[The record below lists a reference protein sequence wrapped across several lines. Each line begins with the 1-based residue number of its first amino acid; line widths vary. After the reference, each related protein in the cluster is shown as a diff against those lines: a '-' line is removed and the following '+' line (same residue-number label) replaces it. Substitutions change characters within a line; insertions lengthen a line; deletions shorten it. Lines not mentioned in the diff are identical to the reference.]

1 MYNALNSGHYTSV
14 LFYGASRSG
23 KTFLILYWMIV
34 QCIAYRANNLIVR
47 NTFTSLQS
55 GMILQTLPAVL
66 NAIAGY
72 NGYSSYQKITVQGK
86 PFAKYNGK
94 DNLLRFYN
102 DAYIQFASIRSSR
115 DDDSG
120 FDKILS
126 TEWGHIFVDEVSE
139 VDHKPID
146 ILKTRMAQKIRTK
159 EGSPV
164 SNIMLLALNPTT
176 KLHWTYQRFF
186 LHKGAD
192 GEPLDADLV
201 KKSLVMHFSVDDN
214 LESLVSR

>member
-102 DAYIQFASIRSSR
+102 DAYIQFGI
-115 DDDSG
+115 
-120 FDKILS
+120 
-126 TEWGHIFVDEVSE
+126 
-139 VDHKPID
+139 
-146 ILKTRMAQKIRTK
+146 
-159 EGSPV
+159 
-164 SNIMLLALNPTT
+164 
-176 KLHWTYQRFF
+176 Y
-186 LHKGAD
+186 
-192 GEPLDADLV
+192 PLFAG
-201 KKSLVMHFSVDDN
+201 
-214 LESLVSR
+214 R

>member
-72 NGYSSYQKITVQGK
+72 NGYSSYQKKSRSPNTTGKITCFG
-86 PFAKYNGK
+86 FTMTLIFSLHLSA
-94 DNLLRFYN
+94 LRGTM
-102 DAYIQFASIRSSR
+102 IR
-115 DDDSG
+115 G
-120 FDKILS
+120 S
-126 TEWGHIFVDEVSE
+126 T
-139 VDHKPID
+139 
-146 ILKTRMAQKIRTK
+146 
-159 EGSPV
+159 
-164 SNIMLLALNPTT
+164 
-176 KLHWTYQRFF
+176 RFF
-186 LHKGAD
+186 RRSGD
-192 GEPLDADLV
+192 IFSWTRFRRWIISPLT
-201 KKSLVMHFSVDDN
+201 FSKPVW
-214 LESLVSR
+214 RRR